1 MENAY
6 GIGITNRFGCF
17 LRRASSDSED
27 ENDEVL
33 MKSSDKPKPKI
44 AEKENQ
50 TQKVDGSAKLD
61 KTNAAARKGIRDS
74 NQKGND
80 SAKGQTGGVGGNR
93 TITTNNESG
102 QQKQN
107 RPPRTDRAPFDKER
121 GMNKFSEDDRE
132 ERNNRRN
139 RDDGNR

>member
-27 ENDEVL
+27 ETEEVL
-33 MKSSDKPKPKI
+33 MKSSDVAPKPKPKI
-44 AEKENQ
+44 AEKEN
-50 TQKVDGSAKLD
+50 QKVDGSAKLD

-80 SAKGQTGGVGGNR
+80 AAKGQTGGVGNR
-93 TITTNNESG
+93 TITANNDGG

-107 RPPRTDRAPFDKER
+107 RPPRTDRPPFDKER
-121 GMNKFSEDDRE
+121 GMKFSEDDRE

-139 RDDGNR
+139 RDDGSR